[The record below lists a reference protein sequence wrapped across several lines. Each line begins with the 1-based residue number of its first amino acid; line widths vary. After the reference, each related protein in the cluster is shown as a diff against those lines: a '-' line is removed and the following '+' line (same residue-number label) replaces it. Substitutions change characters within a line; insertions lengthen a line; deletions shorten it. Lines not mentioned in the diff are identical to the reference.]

1 MTHGNRN
8 PGASRRDAL
17 QTMIGI
23 GAGLA
28 TREFLI
34 PENSSAAAS
43 GTSIPFLSSGG
54 ASPSAAPGSSPAG
67 FAGIYD
73 VRGFGARGDGKTVDT
88 PAINKAIAAAAEA
101 GGGTVRIPA
110 GTYLCFSIHLKSKVS
125 LYLDHGATILAAE
138 NGEGGSYDAAEPNP
152 WDKYQ
157 DFGHSH
163 WHNALIWGEG
173 LNDVAI
179 LGPGLIWGKGLT
191 RGRGETGAGVGDKSI
206 SLKNCRNV
214 TIRDVS
220 FLHAGHFGILATGVD
235 NLTVDNVMMDTN
247 RDGMDFDG
255 CRNVRVSNCTVNS
268 PWDDG
273 ICPKSS
279 YALGYARATE
289 NLTITNCFVTGSYQ
303 EGTVLDGTWKPF
315 EPGVR
320 VLRTG
325 RIKCGTESNG
335 GFKNI
340 TISNCV
346 FEGCCGLALE
356 TVDGALL
363 EDITVSNITMRD
375 VVEMPI
381 FLRLGSRLRGPKGIA
396 VGRLRRV
403 SISNLVVSNTDAR
416 YASIISGIPG
426 HEIEDVRLSHITI
439 LRKGSGTKQD
449 AAIELPEK
457 ENAYPEPNMF
467 GATPS
472 YGFFVRHVKGIEM
485 SHIEIRCEKEDLRP
499 AFALNDVEGAT
510 FICVKADRAQGV
522 PAFAMKRVADL
533 DVYLSRPVPD
543 THLER
548 AEEKEL

>member
-1 MTHGNRN
+1 PRWFEIEDFVSQGGKRIMTHGNRN

-17 QTMIGI
+17 QTMIVI

-255 CRNVRVSNCTVNS
+255 
-268 PWDDG
+268 
-273 ICPKSS
+273 
-279 YALGYARATE
+279 
-289 NLTITNCFVTGSYQ
+289 
-303 EGTVLDGTWKPF
+303 
-315 EPGVR
+315 
-320 VLRTG
+320 
-325 RIKCGTESNG
+325 
-335 GFKNI
+335 
-340 TISNCV
+340 
-346 FEGCCGLALE
+346 
-356 TVDGALL
+356 
-363 EDITVSNITMRD
+363 
-375 VVEMPI
+375 
-381 FLRLGSRLRGPKGIA
+381 
-396 VGRLRRV
+396 
-403 SISNLVVSNTDAR
+403 
-416 YASIISGIPG
+416 
-426 HEIEDVRLSHITI
+426 
-439 LRKGSGTKQD
+439 
-449 AAIELPEK
+449 
-457 ENAYPEPNMF
+457 
-467 GATPS
+467 
-472 YGFFVRHVKGIEM
+472 
-485 SHIEIRCEKEDLRP
+485 
-499 AFALNDVEGAT
+499 
-510 FICVKADRAQGV
+510 
-522 PAFAMKRVADL
+522 
-533 DVYLSRPVPD
+533 
-543 THLER
+543 
-548 AEEKEL
+548 